1 MAVTRQLFLCGG
13 LCSLALG
20 IVGAFLPVLP
30 TTPFILLAGYC
41 FSRSSPR
48 WHQWI
53 SASPWF
59 GPILS
64 DWETRH
70 GVRRSVKALAALLVL
85 TAVFGSVYLRGFT
98 SPVTLLIG
106 FVALIGLGVIWKLPT
121 VQQTAA
127 RQEQAPLP
135 APCTVTV
142 NGITVN
148 SAE

>member
-1 MAVTRQLFLCGG
+1 MIVTRQLFLLGG

-48 WHQWI
+48 WHHWI

-64 DWETRH
+64 EWESRR
-70 GVRRSVKALAALLVL
+70 GVRLSVKSLATLLVLAALL
-85 TAVFGSVYLRGFT
+85 TSVYFRGPA
-98 SPVTLLIG
+98 SPVTILMACIASIG
-106 FVALIGLGVIWKLPT
+106 MVVVWKLPT
-121 VQQTAA
+121 VRPIEVPASS
-127 RQEQAPLP
+127 PL
-135 APCTVTV
+135 TVTATP
-142 NGITVN
+142 G
-148 SAE
+148 E